1 MKLYYAI
8 GGGMGHLSRAAAF
21 FYSQN
26 IDLSQLILLTA
37 SPHVGRILPTVCTI
51 ILAPDLASQP
61 EKLAA
66 YMTDILRENAINRI
80 YLDCFPLG
88 IVGEWAHI
96 DTQNIEIIHLARLLR
111 WQEYRRILSPQWVDF
126 SPPRFDKVYI
136 LEPLEA
142 EHEAFLRANS
152 AQILPLQLK
161 YPPAVGFD
169 LRAYFAT
176 MLPIWL
182 IVHSENAAEL
192 AQLYAYAQD
201 VAQHEKRHCCFV
213 LLTSVQ
219 LPEPLGA
226 HTFLL
231 DYFPAYPFFGQ
242 AERIFTAAGFNLMQ
256 ELAEFRDRH
265 HILPFPRRFDN
276 QFLRAQRWRN
286 GS

>member
-1 MKLYYAI
+1 
-8 GGGMGHLSRAAAF
+8 MGHLSRAAAF

-26 IDLSQLILLTA
+26 IDTSQLILLTA
-37 SPHVGRILPTVCTI
+37 SPHVGQVLPHVRAI
-51 ILAPDLASQP
+51 VLSPDLATQP

-66 YMTDILRENAINRI
+66 YISEILRENGINRI

-111 WQEYRRILSPQWVDF
+111 WSAYAPLLLAQ
-126 SPPRFDKVYI
+126 PRLDTVYI

-142 EHEAFLRANS
+142 EHEAFLRQHS
-152 AQILPLQLK
+152 PKILPLQLR

-169 LRAYFAT
+169 LRAHFAT
-176 MLPIWL
+176 SLPIWL

-201 VAQHEKRHCCFV
+201 VARHEKRHCCFV
-213 LLTSVQ
+213 LLTTAA
-219 LPEPLGA
+219 LAEPLGA
-226 HTFLL
+226 DTFKLH
-231 DYFPAYPFFGQ
+231 YFPAYPFFEQ
-242 AERIFTAAGFNLMQ
+242 AERIFTAAGFNLMLQ
-256 ELAEFRDRH
+256 MSDFRARH

-286 GS
+286 GL